1 MSSFL
6 DQQGEI
12 LRLTQAL
19 RDQLMAML
27 SDDDL
32 TYKLPGQNPTL
43 GALCREMGDI
53 EFAYI
58 EALKTFKQDFSYHNP
73 DPAMETSV
81 EKLAAWYKA
90 LDDEYFAL
98 LSGFSDEEMQTK
110 LVDRG
115 FTQFPLGVQFH
126 IYREGLLIFY
136 AKVSVYLKAMEK
148 PLPEQWVQWVG

>member
-1 MSSFL
+1 MNSFL
-6 DQQGEI
+6 KQQGEV

-19 RDQLMAML
+19 RDQLMAVL
-27 SDDDL
+27 TDDDL

-43 GALCREMGDI
+43 GAVCREMGDI
-53 EFAYI
+53 QVSYI
-58 EALKTFKQDFSYHNP
+58 EALKTFKQDFSYRNP

-81 EKLAAWYKA
+81 EKLAAWYKT
-90 LDDEYFAL
+90 LDEEYFAL
-98 LSGFSDEEMQTK
+98 LSGFSDEDMQTK

-115 FTQFPLGVQFH
+115 FTQFPLSVQFH

-148 PLPEQWVQWVG
+148 PLPEQWVQWIG